1 MTRRKMIEWLI
12 CQGVTTIREKVLDEC
27 YTFELRHAVG
37 CSISNQHLIKDHP
50 PVFRSARRQPFV
62 SF

>member
-27 YTFELRHAVG
+27 YTFELRYAVG
-37 CSISNQHLIKDHP
+37 CSISNQHILKGQD
-50 PVFRSARRQPFV
+50 PVFRSALRQPFV
-62 SF
+62 SL